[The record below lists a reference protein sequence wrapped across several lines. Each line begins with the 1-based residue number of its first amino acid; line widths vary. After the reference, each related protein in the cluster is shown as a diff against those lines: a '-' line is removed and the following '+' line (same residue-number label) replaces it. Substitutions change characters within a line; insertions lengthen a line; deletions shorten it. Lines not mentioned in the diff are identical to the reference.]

1 MLFAPKRNWCQ
12 QITAF
17 HLSQHGDEQQFC
29 SLRRG
34 ACGKTEMW
42 TKQQLGFLLLFI
54 GALGI
59 LCSFVFH
66 GCLINKNTVHSLHIW
81 GVIHRMALTHL
92 RDPAWLSPG
101 STSSEHLEPHW
112 QFPHRPWVWVVLL
125 IIYTDQ
131 LKLCSHLYSY
141 TLRLSKMNLV
151 LKAFILDTPFTLIF
165 ILFKQPW
172 GLGHSGHCS
181 SGKPIHSRLL
191 AAHYSAFSVLS
202 PQRTMDTLILLGKQ
216 ALEWGCLGWN
226 LHFVICWWW
235 WANDFVS
242 WCLIPHLDNF

>member
-17 HLSQHGDEQQFC
+17 HLSQRGDEQQFC
-29 SLRRG
+29 SLRTW

-101 STSSEHLEPHW
+101 STSSEHLEPQW

-141 TLRLSKMNLV
+141 ALRLSKMNWQSWKHSSLISPSHWFLSFSNNRGVWDTVDTARPGSPSILV
-151 LKAFILDTPFTLIF
+151 CLLPTTLPSQYCPR
-165 ILFKQPW
+165 KRP
-172 GLGHSGHCS
+172 
-181 SGKPIHSRLL
+181 
-191 AAHYSAFSVLS
+191 
-202 PQRTMDTLILLGKQ
+202 RTL
-216 ALEWGCLGWN
+216 
-226 LHFVICWWW
+226 
-235 WANDFVS
+235 
-242 WCLIPHLDNF
+242 